1 MGTPPETHGVSP
13 IPDADL
19 PVFEK
24 ADFFTQMTFLLA
36 R

>member
-24 ADFFTQMTFLLA
+24 ADFL
-36 R
+36 RK